1 MPSTTPPAALGDAA
15 RADRLLFGDEAARR
29 LDGGVDDLLPAQ
41 ARPAAV
47 RRTWLVLA
55 AVLLALAGV
64 AVAIGTAL

>member
-1 MPSTTPPAALGDAA
+1 MPSSMRSAASPYAA
-15 RADRLLFGDEAARR
+15 DGLLFGDDAARWPAGR
-29 LDGGVDDLLPAQ
+29 TEELLPAP

-64 AVAIGTAL
+64 AVAIGTVL